1 MTATGFIALFVATG
15 LGYSTSPFPTKGMT
29 QTANNASTHKREIAA
44 RDALKQHLSLSGKG
58 MDSDISAWQLM
69 GSENSHHQYQKI
81 GDSNGHGHQILV
93 LFRKFNLPV
102 KSKRCDGRVGAYGLR
117 YIFYGPNKDPF
128 LQQSH
133 SEAIYNALNPERFV
147 LGTLTIHG
155 LLWVV
160 SILTYHGT
168 L

>member
-1 MTATGFIALFVATG
+1 
-15 LGYSTSPFPTKGMT
+15 
-29 QTANNASTHKREIAA
+29 
-44 RDALKQHLSLSGKG
+44 
-58 MDSDISAWQLM
+58 M